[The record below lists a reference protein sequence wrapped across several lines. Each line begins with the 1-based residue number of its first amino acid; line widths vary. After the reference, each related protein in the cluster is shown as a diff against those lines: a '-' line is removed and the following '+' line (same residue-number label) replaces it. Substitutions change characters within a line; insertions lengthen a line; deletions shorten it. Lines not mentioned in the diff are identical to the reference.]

1 MAATEKMEKMVDTDQ
16 VEDID
21 QIKAER
27 GSMLLD
33 DDDAQR
39 AMARKVL
46 WKLDTRILPVLALLF
61 LCSFLDRTNV
71 GNAKILGLEKSIGV
85 NDHQYASGLAI
96 FFAFYIASELPSNL
110 VLKKISPRI
119 WLPCLTFAWGIVG
132 MCLGFVQNYAGFL
145 VVRAFLG
152 ITEGGL
158 LPGMVLYLSSMYT
171 RGELALRIGLFYTT
185 ASLSGAFGGLLARG
199 LSSIGATAGIDAG
212 WRWIMIVEG
221 LLTAVVGAS
230 AYFLLPNDVSTARF
244 LTEEEREFA
253 LYRLSRDHSYGLP
266 SQRITEPERFSWSEV
281 RRGVL
286 DPSLWF
292 SASAYFAILCGL
304 YSFGLFL
311 PTIITGLGYTANEAQ
326 LWSVIP
332 YAVASCLTIVAAF
345 LSDRLRLRGP
355 IMLCTLPLAII
366 GYAVIANVTNPH
378 VKFGHYKRAT
388 ATGLQ
393 LAIANCG
400 GFVSDVIDRSDE
412 YTEHIKR
419 SLKEIVRPLRHV
431 ASLDM
436 ALAQGLGHVL
446 SNELLRQEAEQ
457 ASKALEELKKDIT
470 AFKAQISKKN
480 KEDAESK
487 ITALENKITAL
498 EAHIE
503 RRTR

>member
-378 VKFGHYKRAT
+378 VKFGMTFMMATGLYASVPPVLVWISNNSAGHYKRAT

-400 GFVSDVIDRSDE
+400 GFVSAFTYSKVEKPQYHKSHTIVLGLLVFAWFMVLANILWCHKVNKDKAAGKYDKYIGCGDDRE
-412 YTEHIKR
+412 PE
-419 SLKEIVRPLRHV
+419 
-431 ASLDM
+431 
-436 ALAQGLGHVL
+436 
-446 SNELLRQEAEQ
+446 
-457 ASKALEELKKDIT
+457 
-470 AFKAQISKKN
+470 FK
-480 KEDAESK
+480 
-487 ITALENKITAL
+487 LML
-498 EAHIE
+498 
-503 RRTR
+503 